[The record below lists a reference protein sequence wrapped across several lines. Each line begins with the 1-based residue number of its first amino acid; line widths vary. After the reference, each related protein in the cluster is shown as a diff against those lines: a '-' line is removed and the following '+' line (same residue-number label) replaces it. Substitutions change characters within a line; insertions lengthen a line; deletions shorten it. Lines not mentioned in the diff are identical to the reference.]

1 MLFHGFYILCTQ
13 PLIISFIGN
22 VYPLGNQIFDGSKKY
37 PLPPWFKPK
46 YVLNHIGGWSVPW
59 HRMGRHK
66 LRQVYYST
74 QGVANH
80 LLVNAADE
88 EVVRKRYLLRGGHF
102 SSSLYINEHLYNIE
116 NEPKIYDAI
125 YTAQLMAFKRH
136 ELARNIKKLMIISY
150 GGDLHEFCPELKH
163 ADFNRTFLPRE
174 ELAKRYN
181 QSYAGLCLS
190 AVEGAMFAACEY
202 LLCGI
207 PVVSTPSKGGRDEF
221 FTSEN
226 SLIVPPDA
234 FEIARAVE
242 YWKNHS
248 PDPKTIRKQTLK
260 QIHKLRLKYCAYIS
274 RLIVEAGGDKI
285 SPERLAEIY
294 FLPLEGIHSRY
305 IKFQDMGN
313 VNLEDYLFS

>member
-1 MLFHGFYILCTQ
+1 MLFHGFYILCAE

-22 VYPLGNQIFDGSKKY
+22 VYPLGNQIVDGSKKY
-37 PLPPWFKPK
+37 SLPSWFKPK
-46 YVLNHIGGWSVPW
+46 YVLNHIGGWAAPW

-66 LRQVYYST
+66 LRQAYYST
-74 QGVANH
+74 QGISNY

-88 EVVRKRYLLRGGHF
+88 EVVRKRWLLRGGHF
-102 SSSLYINEHLYNIE
+102 SSSIYINEHLYHIE
-116 NEPKIYDAI
+116 NEPKVYDAV

-136 ELARNIKKLMIISY
+136 ELAKDIKKLMIISY

-181 QSYAGLCLS
+181 QSYAGVCLS
-190 AVEGAMFAACEY
+190 AVEGAMFASCEY

-221 FTSEN
+221 FTNEN

-234 FEIARAVE
+234 FEIAQAVE
-242 YWKNHS
+242 YWKSHP
-248 PDPKTIRKQTLK
+248 PDPKMIREQTLS
-260 QIHKLRLKYCAYIS
+260 QIHKIRLEYCAYIS
-274 RLIVEAGGDKI
+274 SLILQSGGGKV
-285 SPERLAEIY
+285 SPEEIMENY
-294 FLPLEGIHSRY
+294 FSSSEGMSSRY
-305 IKFQDMGN
+305 VK
-313 VNLEDYLFS
+313 LEDITSLNLQDYALS